1 MHQLLC
7 VVVLLIPAVPFCNGN
22 QSANIY
28 KDTRIVGG
36 FDADIRELP
45 YQVSLQYFNQHFC
58 GGSLITTSFVLS
70 AAHCFPSGSNS
81 NPLWYSVKVGGNS
94 TKDNDGIRVDMCSVK
109 VHENY
114 NSSTID
120 NDISIIKLCSNLTLS
135 STVQTIVLAQR
146 KIYVAGNLA
155 IVSGWGY
162 EAENGNVSSN
172 LKAAL
177 VPMTTKQ
184 YCQKAYSSM
193 INITNNMICAGF
205 EEGGK
210 DACQGDSG
218 GPLVCNNMLI
228 GIVSFG
234 SGCARKDYPGVYT
247 NVANYIKWIQ
257 NNSDYQPLNNSTKDI
272 PLQWF
277 LILLV
282 SLIIAGF
289 HS

>member
-218 GPLVCNNMLI
+218 GPLVYKNTLI

-234 SGCARKDYPGVYT
+234 EGCAQRGYPGVYT
-247 NVANYIKWIQ
+247 NVANYIQWIDKNS
-257 NNSDYQPLNNSTKDI
+257 NNQVYRNRVSNFAAQFYLTA
-272 PLQWF
+272 
-277 LILLV
+277 LLPT
-282 SLIIAGF
+282 LFYYIF
-289 HS
+289 